1 MHNSLISLLKKTTSE
16 IGKKRVID
24 DNVTGVILG
33 CMDTEKT
40 LDVARKLKLFCS
52 EIVIGMT
59 RKEYKVIS
67 TTIQENGILPFK
79 IKILPNNITLNLK
92 IMDQLVKE
100 SSNNRIL
107 FTNLEYDI
115 ASEKY
120 KCLCNYDS
128 PLTTFIGCNGNII
141 PSIFFY
147 DKWYNR
153 FILQL
158 LILRGRKNLD
168 DIFRISPNFF
178 FLKMSSKDFIKRY
191 QNDSMVNS
199 NYSMSKQFDYFP
211 KKITFNLEI
220 QDIIQLIALLRSLTE
235 DLEQINVIKSKFKVQ
250 QILILSQKLAK
261 TGNKFLA
268 SQITLFL
275 LDNKE
280 AIDSF
285 PLNWSIEKITDLAR
299 KNLLEESEYLAM
311 NGFEKLRIRCLED
324 LTTYDLLKES
334 EKDWFEKEKMT
345 ILEKLKDDNIE
356 YS

>member
-1 MHNSLISLLKKTTSE
+1 MHSSLISLLKKTASE
-16 IGKKRVID
+16 IGRKRFLD

-33 CMDTEKT
+33 CIDTEKI
-40 LDVARKLKLFCS
+40 LDVVRKLKLFCS

-59 RKEYKVIS
+59 KKEYKVIS
-67 TTIQENGILPFK
+67 ATIQENSILPFK
-79 IKILPNNITLNLK
+79 IKILPNNYTLNLK

-100 SSNNRIL
+100 SSNNQIL
-107 FTNLEYDI
+107 FTSLEHDI
-115 ASEKY
+115 AFEKY
-120 KCLCNYDS
+120 KCLCSYDS
-128 PLTTFIGCNGNII
+128 PLTTFIGCNGNVI
-141 PSIFFY
+141 PSICFY
-147 DKWYNR
+147 DRWYNR
-153 FILQL
+153 FFLQL

-168 DIFRISPNFF
+168 DIFRISPNFY
-178 FLKMSSKDFIKRY
+178 FLKMSSKDFIKKY

-199 NYSMSKQFDYFP
+199 NYSDIKQFDYFP
-211 KKITFNLEI
+211 KKILFNLEI

-235 DLEQINVIKSKFKVQ
+235 ELEKLNIIKSKFKVQ
-250 QILILSQKLAK
+250 QILILSKKFAK
-261 TGNKFLA
+261 AGNKFLA

-285 PLNWSIEKITDLAR
+285 PLDWSMEKITNLAR

-334 EKDWFEKEKMT
+334 EKEWFEKEKMT
-345 ILEKLKDDNIE
+345 ILDKLTNDNIE
-356 YS
+356 FS

>member
-33 CMDTEKT
+33 CMNTERI
-40 LDVARKLKLFCS
+40 LDAVRKLKLFCS

-59 RKEYKVIS
+59 KKEHKVIS
-67 TTIQENGILPFK
+67 TTIQENSILPFK
-79 IKILPNNITLNLK
+79 IKILPNNYTLNLK
-92 IMDQLVKE
+92 TMDQLVKE
-100 SSNNRIL
+100 SSYNRIL

-115 ASEKY
+115 ASGKY
-120 KCLCNYDS
+120 KCLCNHDS

-168 DIFRISPNFF
+168 DIFRISSNFSL
-178 FLKMSSKDFIKRY
+178 LKMSSKDFIKRY
-191 QNDSMVNS
+191 QNNTMVNS
-199 NYSMSKQFDYFP
+199 NYSISKKFDYYP
-211 KKITFNLEI
+211 KKIIFNLEI

-235 DLEQINVIKSKFKVQ
+235 DIEKLNVIKSKFKVQ
-250 QILILSQKLAK
+250 QILILSQKFAK
-261 TGNKFLA
+261 AGNKFLA

-280 AIDSF
+280 TIDSF
-285 PLNWSIEKITDLAR
+285 PLNWSIEKITNLAR

-311 NGFEKLRIRCLED
+311 NSFEKLRIRCLED
-324 LTTYDLLKES
+324 LTTYNLLKES
-334 EKDWFEKEKMT
+334 EKEWFEKEKMT
-345 ILEKLKDDNIE
+345 ILEKLLNDNIE
-356 YS
+356 YI